1 MTWRAHLGKPYL
13 NPSPASPESAVI
25 FCHCAVVGDRDV
37 AAAVEAGA
45 RTVAQVCKATGAG
58 QQCGSCVFSVR
69 RVLCEHESS
78 APVLEVDVAAS

>member
-1 MTWRAHLGKPYL
+1 
-13 NPSPASPESAVI
+13 VI

-69 RVLCEHESS
+69 RVLCEHGSS
-78 APVLEVDVAAS
+78 APALEVDVAAS

>member
-1 MTWRAHLGKPYL
+1 MAHLGKPYL
-13 NPSPASPESAVI
+13 YCLPRTSSEPHVI
-25 FCHCAVVGDRDV
+25 FCHCARVGDRHV

-69 RVLCEHESS
+69 RVLCEHGAPAS
-78 APVLEVDVAAS
+78 APEVDVAAS

>member
-1 MTWRAHLGKPYL
+1 M
-13 NPSPASPESAVI
+13 I

-37 AAAVEAGA
+37 AAAVDAGA

>member
-1 MTWRAHLGKPYL
+1 
-13 NPSPASPESAVI
+13 VI

-37 AAAVEAGA
+37 AAAVAAGA